1 MSLTAS
7 AISRAGRTVVATGV
21 LVVAIAGGAWPATTA
36 ASQSTNELQVK
47 AAFLFNFTRFVAWPP
62 AGRPLAICIARNAA
76 LTAATAEIVGG
87 RLVDGRPVEARA
99 LDIARGVDGCDL
111 LYLAD
116 LKADDAS
123 AALSR
128 VRGPVLTVGETP
140 RFLRDGGVVRIF
152 VEDNRMRFQVN
163 RRQADLAGLKISSQ
177 LLSLA
182 SQ

>member
-1 MSLTAS
+1 MSFIAS
-7 AISRAGRTVVATGV
+7 AMLRAGRAVVVTGV
-21 LVVAIAGGAWPATTA
+21 LVVTLAGGAGAATATA
-36 ASQSTNELQVK
+36 TQSMNDLQVK
-47 AAFLFNFTRFVAWPP
+47 AAFLFNFTRFVAWPA
-62 AGRPLAICIARNAA
+62 AGRPVSICIAGNAP
-76 LTAATAEIVGG
+76 LTAAATEIVRG
-87 RLVDGRPVEARA
+87 RVVDGRPVEARA
-99 LDIARGVDGCDL
+99 LDISRSLDDCDL

-123 AALSR
+123 AVLSR

-140 RFLRDGGVVRIF
+140 RFLRDGGMVRIF